1 MCPVYHEY
9 YSAAYRRRS
18 WVVRWLIN
26 AIALLV
32 TAAILPGI
40 QVKGVFTALIAA
52 VVMGIVN
59 AFVRP
64 IFLILTL
71 PLNLLT
77 LGLFTFVLNG
87 LMLLL
92 AAVFVPGFTISGLM
106 SAIVGALILGLVSSL
121 ISRLARA

>member
-1 MCPVYHEY
+1 MI
-9 YSAAYRRRS
+9 
-18 WVVRWLIN
+18 RWLIN
-26 AIALLV
+26 TIALLV
-32 TAAILPGI
+32 TAAILPG
-40 QVKGVFTALIAA
+40 VEVRNVFTALLAA
-52 VVMGIVN
+52 AAMGVVN

-92 AAVFVPGFTISGLM
+92 AALFVPGFTVSGLM
-106 SAIVGALILGLVSSL
+106 SAIGGALILSLVSSL
-121 ISRLARA
+121 ISRVARA

>member
-1 MCPVYHEY
+1 MYREY

-18 WVVRWLIN
+18 WVIRWLIN
-26 AIALLV
+26 TIALLV
-32 TAAILPGI
+32 TAAILPGV
-40 QVKGVFTALIAA
+40 QVKNVFTALLAA
-52 VVMGIVN
+52 AAMGVVN

-92 AAVFVPGFTISGLM
+92 AALFVPGFTVSGLM
-106 SAIVGALILGLVSSL
+106 SAIGGALILSLVSSL
-121 ISRLARA
+121 ISRVARA

>member
-1 MCPVYHEY
+1 VYREY

-18 WVVRWLIN
+18 WVIRWLIN
-26 AIALLV
+26 TIALLV
-32 TAAILPGI
+32 TAAILPGV
-40 QVKGVFTALIAA
+40 QVKNVFTALLAA
-52 VVMGIVN
+52 AAMGVVN

-92 AAVFVPGFTISGLM
+92 AALFVPGFTVSGLM
-106 SAIVGALILGLVSSL
+106 SAIGGALILSLVSSL
-121 ISRLARA
+121 ISKVARA

>member
-1 MCPVYHEY
+1 VI
-9 YSAAYRRRS
+9 
-18 WVVRWLIN
+18 RWLIN

-40 QVKGVFTALIAA
+40 HVKNVFAALLAA
-52 VVMGIVN
+52 AVMGIVN

-64 IFLILTL
+64 IFLLLTL

-92 AAVFVPGFTISGLM
+92 AAVFVPGFTVSGLM
-106 SAIVGALILGLVSSL
+106 SAIGGALLLGLVSSL
-121 ISRLARA
+121 ISRVARA

>member
-1 MCPVYHEY
+1 MYHEY

-18 WVVRWLIN
+18 WVIRWLIN

-32 TAAILPGI
+32 TAAILPGV
-40 QVKGVFTALIAA
+40 QVKTVFTALLAA

-92 AAVFVPGFTISGLM
+92 AALFVPGFTVSGLW
-106 SAIVGALILGLVSSL
+106 SAIGGALILSLVSSL
-121 ISRLARA
+121 ISKIARA

>member
-1 MCPVYHEY
+1 MYREY

-18 WVVRWLIN
+18 WVIRWLIN
-26 AIALLV
+26 TIALLV
-32 TAAILPGI
+32 TAAILPG
-40 QVKGVFTALIAA
+40 VEVRNVFTALLAA
-52 VVMGIVN
+52 AAMGVVN

-92 AAVFVPGFTISGLM
+92 AALFVPGFTVSGLM
-106 SAIVGALILGLVSSL
+106 SAIGGALILSLVSSL
-121 ISRLARA
+121 ISRVARA

>member
-1 MCPVYHEY
+1 MYREY

-18 WVVRWLIN
+18 WVIRWLIN
-26 AIALLV
+26 TIALLV
-32 TAAILPGI
+32 TAAILPGV
-40 QVKGVFTALIAA
+40 QVKNVFTALLAA
-52 VVMGIVN
+52 AAMGVVN

-92 AAVFVPGFTISGLM
+92 AALFVPGFTVSGLM
-106 SAIVGALILGLVSSL
+106 SAIGGALILSLVSSL
-121 ISRLARA
+121 ISKVARA

>member
-1 MCPVYHEY
+1 MYREY

-18 WVVRWLIN
+18 WVIRWLIN
-26 AIALLV
+26 TIALLV
-32 TAAILPGI
+32 TAAILPGV
-40 QVKGVFTALIAA
+40 QVRNVFTALLAA
-52 VVMGIVN
+52 AAMGVVN

-92 AAVFVPGFTISGLM
+92 AALFVPGFTVSGLM
-106 SAIVGALILGLVSSL
+106 SAIGGALILSLVSSL
-121 ISRLARA
+121 ISRVARA